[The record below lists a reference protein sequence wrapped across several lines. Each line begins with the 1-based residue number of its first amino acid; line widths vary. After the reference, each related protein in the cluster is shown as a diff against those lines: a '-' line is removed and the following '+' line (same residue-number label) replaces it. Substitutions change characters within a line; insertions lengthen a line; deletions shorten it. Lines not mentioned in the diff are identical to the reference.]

1 MSVHGADM
9 GGVIMQDEYLDTFGA
24 ASVAKLSAS
33 TLNKLRMKGSGPEY
47 LKLGRRVVYSRRS
60 LDEWMSSRARTS
72 TSDAGSEPAATV
84 PSYVPAAVPPPVARF
99 APEWTPPPRRAT
111 SFT

>member
-60 LDEWMSSRARTS
+60 LDEWMSSRVRTS
-72 TSDAGSEPAATV
+72 TSDAGPEPARAT
-84 PSYVPAAVPPPVARF
+84 PSYAPAAAAPPVARF
-99 APEWTPPPRRAT
+99 APDWTPPRPRQM
-111 SFT
+111 